1 VLRKSAEL
9 NRCARSSR
17 YNIKETED
25 KWRKV
30 WAERESFKVT
40 ESSDKPKYYVLEM
53 FPYPSGRIHVGH
65 ARNYIMGDIVAR
77 YRKAK
82 GFNVL
87 HPMGWDAFGLPA
99 ENAAIERGE
108 HPDKWTHENIDA
120 MRTQLKSMGLSI
132 DWSREFATCDSDYYR
147 HEQKMFLDFYKK
159 GIAYRKESVV
169 NWDPVDHTVLA
180 NEQVIDGKGWRTGAP
195 VERRKLNQ
203 WFLKITDYAEE
214 LLSELDNLPG
224 WPEKVR
230 IMQANWIGK
239 SEGLQFNWD
248 ITGSNEQIEVFTTR
262 PDTLFGASFL
272 ALAPDHPMAE
282 KLAKGKDGFKDFL
295 QQCQSIGTSEEAIA
309 QAEKLGFDTGYKA
322 THPLLPGK
330 EFPVYVANFILMDYG
345 TGAVFGVPAHDQRDF
360 EFAKKYDLEITQV
373 ISPSPASLHSAP
385 SPHGGEGRDTAG
397 VEGEGA
403 KDLTE
408 AYTGPGVFINSEF
421 LDGLDVEAAKEA
433 VIKKCE
439 ELKNGFV
446 TTQFRLRDWGVSRQR
461 YWGCPIPFVHC
472 EACGIVPVPE
482 DQLPVTLPPDV
493 NFDKPGNPLERHP
506 SWKNVKC
513 PQCDKD
519 ATRET
524 DTFDT
529 FFESSWYQFRYCDPQ
544 NEKRPVEKKKAAYWM
559 PKGGG
564 VDQYIGGV
572 EHAVLHLLYAR
583 FFTKAMRDCGYVD
596 VDEPFTGLFTQG
608 MVTHATYQGHNGQ
621 WLLPEEYQKVAD
633 KSTVKVGS
641 PIKMSKSKK
650 NVVAPEEISEA
661 YGIDAARLFMVSDS
675 PPERDVEWTEGG
687 IEGAWRYV
695 NKLHRLVSE
704 TFESL
709 PDLNESPPAEFSK
722 DALALRRAAHKTIK
736 DVAED
741 IQNFHMN
748 KAVARIR
755 ELSNAISDF
764 KEGGWALREA
774 LEILIKLM
782 NPMMP
787 HLAEELW
794 SLLGH
799 ETLLVEEPWPE
810 YDESLLTEDSVT
822 IGVQVN
828 GKVRAS
834 ITLPAGA
841 DNQAFEDEAL
851 AQNNVKKAIA
861 GKQVRKV
868 IVVPGK
874 IVNVVVG

>member
-1 VLRKSAEL
+1 M
-9 NRCARSSR
+9 SSR

-25 KWRKV
+25 KWRKI
-30 WAERESFKVT
+30 WEDRESFKVT
-40 ESSDKPKYYVLEM
+40 ENSDKPKYYVLEM
-53 FPYPSGRIHVGH
+53 FPYPSGSIHVGH

-99 ENAAIERGE
+99 ENAAIERSE
-108 HPDKWTHENIDA
+108 HPDKWTHENIDV
-120 MRTQLKSMGLSI
+120 MRDQLKSMGLSI
-132 DWSREFATCDSDYYR
+132 DWSREFATCDAEYYR

-203 WFLKITDYAEE
+203 WFLRITDYADE
-214 LLSELDNLPG
+214 LLECLQKLDG

-230 IMQANWIGK
+230 IMQENWIGK
-239 SEGLQFNWD
+239 SKGLQFNWNIKD
-248 ITGSNEQIEVFTTR
+248 HEDQIEVFTTR

-282 KLAKGKDGFKDFL
+282 KLCEGIEGFEDFV
-295 QQCQSIGTSEEAIA
+295 QQCQSVGTSEEAIA
-309 QAEKLGFDTGYKA
+309 QAEKLGFDTGHKA

-330 EFPVYVANFILMDYG
+330 EYPIYVANFILMDYG
-345 TGAVFGVPAHDQRDF
+345 TGAVFGVPAHDQRDLD
-360 EFAKKYDLEITQV
+360 FARKYDLGV
-373 ISPSPASLHSAP
+373 IPVILPPDEDAETYAI
-385 SPHGGEGRDTAG
+385 EN
-397 VEGEGA
+397 
-403 KDLTE
+403 E
-408 AYTGPGVFINSEF
+408 AYTDDGIAYNSEF
-421 LDGLDVEAAKEA
+421 LDGLNKQNAIHAA
-433 VIKKCE
+433 IKKCE
-439 ELKNGFV
+439 EIENG
-446 TTQFRLRDWGVSRQR
+446 TGKTQFRLRDWGVSRQR

-472 EACGIVPVPE
+472 EACGTVPVPE

-493 NFDKPGNPLERHP
+493 NFDTPGNPLERHP
-506 SWKNVKC
+506 TWKNVECPKC
-513 PQCDKD
+513 GKD

-529 FFESSWYQFRYCDPQ
+529 FFESSWYQFRYCDPH
-544 NEKRPVEKKKAAYWM
+544 NENLPVGKDKAKYWM

-596 VDEPFTGLFTQG
+596 CDEPFTGLFTQG
-608 MVTHATYQGHNGQ
+608 MVTHQTYQGHNGQ
-621 WLLPEEYQKVAD
+621 WLFPEEYQEITD

-641 PIKMSKSKK
+641 PIKMSKSKR
-650 NVVAPEEISEA
+650 NVVAPEEISET

-687 IEGAWRYV
+687 IEGAWRFV
-695 NKLHRLVSE
+695 NKLHRLVDEATLPAANENEPKDFSE
-704 TFESL
+704 E
-709 PDLNESPPAEFSK
+709 
-722 DALALRRAAHKTIK
+722 ALTLRRAIHKAIQG
-736 DVAED
+736 VAQD
-741 IQNFHMN
+741 IENFHMN

-755 ELSNAISDF
+755 ALSNAVSDY

-774 LEILIKLM
+774 IEVLTRII
-782 NPMMP
+782 NPFMP

-794 SLLGH
+794 NMLGH
-799 ETLLVEEPWPE
+799 DTLLVDEPWPE
-810 YDESLLTEDSVT
+810 LRKELLVEDSVT

-834 ITLPAGA
+834 ITLPADA
-841 DNQAFEDEAL
+841 DNKAFEDEAL
-851 AQNNVKKAIA
+851 AQDNVKKAIE
-861 GKQVRKV
+861 GKQVRKI